1 MSNPNFQIREL
12 KESEDPG
19 VHDILYT
26 DAAGVIRYSADV
38 YDSAEEAEK
47 AKAEL
52 IASGELPDWWGIYTP
67 TK

>member
-1 MSNPNFQIREL
+1 MSYPTFQIREL

-26 DAAGVIRYSADV
+26 DAEGVIRYSDDV
-38 YDSAEEAEK
+38 YDSAEEAEA

-52 IASGELPDWWGIYTP
+52 IASGELPDWWDVYTP
-67 TK
+67 S